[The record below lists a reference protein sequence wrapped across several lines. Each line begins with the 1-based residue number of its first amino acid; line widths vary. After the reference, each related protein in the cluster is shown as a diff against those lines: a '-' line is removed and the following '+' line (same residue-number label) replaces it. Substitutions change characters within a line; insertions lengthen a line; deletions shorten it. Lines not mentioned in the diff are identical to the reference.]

1 VVAVASLPL
10 RTNDLTYDTAA
21 EEEFSTLINSIH
33 KDTGTF
39 IIDDDGHE
47 VHWTH

>member
-1 VVAVASLPL
+1 V

-21 EEEFSTLINSIH
+21 EEEFSTLVNSFH
-33 KDTGTF
+33 KDIGTF

-47 VHWTH
+47 EEWTH